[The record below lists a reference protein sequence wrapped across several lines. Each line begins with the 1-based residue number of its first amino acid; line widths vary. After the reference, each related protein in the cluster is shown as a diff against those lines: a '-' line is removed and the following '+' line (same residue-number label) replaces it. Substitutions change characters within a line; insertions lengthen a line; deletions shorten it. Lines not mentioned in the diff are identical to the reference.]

1 MKIRIKSNSLRY
13 RLTRSDV
20 AHLTSAGY
28 LEDKVNFGNR
38 ALVYALKL
46 DNGKQLSASFSDDT
60 ITLCMSENMI
70 NELEATDRVGFEVVA
85 GGLHLLVEKDFTCLD
100 NVEEDQSDNF
110 PNPLAARI
118 V

>member
-20 AHLTSAGY
+20 AKLTSEHY

-46 DNGKQLSASFSDDT
+46 ALPTVYPQSSAT
-60 ITLCMSENMI
+60 IRLRFACPKI
-70 NELEATDRVGFEVVA
+70 
-85 GGLHLLVEKDFTCLD
+85 
-100 NVEEDQSDNF
+100 
-110 PNPLAARI
+110 
-118 V
+118 